1 MTGSPEYSILTFPQK
16 QLPVGMVIDRNF
28 RKLDL
33 IVDEVWFQNSVSVM
47 AQPKLHEQ
55 LPPSLYAA

>member
-33 IVDEVWFQNSVSVM
+33 IVDEVWFQIR
-47 AQPKLHEQ
+47 
-55 LPPSLYAA
+55 